1 MATEQATRPS
11 GFHEAERDLA
21 GLTARAEKRA
31 LLWLAPRTPGR
42 VTSDHLTLL
51 GLMAMGACGA
61 LYALAGRNPWLLLL
75 VNVALVL
82 NWLGDSLD
90 GTLARHRG
98 VERPRFGFYVDHL
111 VDAFGALF
119 LLGGLAASGLAG
131 ERIAM
136 FLLVAYFLFSI
147 NMYLGTISLGVFKIS
162 YGLLG
167 GTELR
172 ILLILVNLVVMAY
185 PSVSLGGRTFLLFDL
200 IVGGATAGLA
210 VITLRSAAQV
220 TKRLYDEEP
229 LPKGDRP

>member
-1 MATEQATRPS
+1 MN
-11 GFHEAERDLA
+11 EASAPVQPQREHKS
-21 GLTARAEKRA
+21 LTAAQEKR
-31 LLWLAPRTPGR
+31 LLIWLAQRMPRALN
-42 VTSDHLTLL
+42 SDHLTALGLL
-51 GLMAMGACGA
+51 GSA
-61 LYALAGRNPWLLLL
+61 LAGLGYALAGRDPVWLHF
-75 VNVALVL
+75 VNLSLVL
-82 NWLGDSLD
+82 NWFGDSLD
-90 GTLARHRG
+90 GTLARVRNQQ
-98 VERPRFGFYVDHL
+98 RPRFGFYVDHL